1 MSSSS
6 IDVYAM
12 ILAPKS
18 IDLRDSHVMAIINL
32 TPDSFYAKSRNEDLE
47 SARSAIHRAV
57 AEGATIVDIGGYSSR
72 PGAAEVSV
80 DEEWRRVRMGL
91 EAVCSM
97 DEGVVVSIDTFRSEI
112 VRRAVDV
119 FGDVIVNDISA
130 GELDADM
137 AATVAR
143 LDLCYI
149 AMHMRGTPQTMQQM
163 TEYEGGV
170 VGEVVGYFRRR
181 VEELQEA
188 GIAPERIILDPGF
201 GFAKSV
207 EQNFELLRGLDNIRA
222 LGYPIL
228 VGLSR
233 KSMIYRSLGISA
245 EESLPGSLALAWQ
258 TLQGG
263 NAILRVHDVGATQ
276 QVVRLSNIYRTSI
289 IADDKAL

>member
-1 MSSSS
+1 
-6 IDVYAM
+6 
-12 ILAPKS
+12 
-18 IDLRDSHVMAIINL
+18 MAIINL

-47 SARSAIHRAV
+47 SARSAIDRAV

-112 VRRAVDV
+112 VRRAVEE

-163 TEYEGGV
+163 TKYEGGV

-201 GFAKSV
+201 GFAKST